1 MKQEERNDLMTILG
15 FVERWVERRADAPS
29 EDGGSDAER
38 LARAIPSLRKA
49 AERRPCVRTVEK
61 MVEVPVADNAA
72 VYEAERRGRES
83 VNPNYKYCVVDSGIT
98 RCGLTDGI
106 GDAMEEAA
114 RRSITEGPVYVL
126 SVRKSGDGS
135 YRTHREGTCDGGHYE
150 DTAPGVFLHYAYI
163 AEKVGEDGIYKINNT
178 QI

>member
-1 MKQEERNDLMTILG
+1 MKDNTNVSDMEKQTYTTTYTAPPMEWETRQELTYCEFEKRLVNQDIRMCSKETPND
-15 FVERWVERRADAPS
+15 AD
-29 EDGGSDAER
+29 
-38 LARAIPSLRKA
+38 IK
-49 AERRPCVRTVEK
+49 
-61 MVEVPVADNAA
+61 
-72 VYEAERRGRES
+72 
-83 VNPNYKYCVVDSGIT
+83 

-114 RRSITEGPVYVL
+114 RRSITEGQVYVL

-150 DTAPGVFLHYAYI
+150 DTALGVFLHYAYI
-163 AEKVGEDGIYKINNT
+163 AERVGEDGIYKINNT